1 MLTLSST
8 QSAYEG
14 IIIFGG
20 VNLKSYCKS
29 RFYQFTLGN
38 KKDSKKAQS
47 NVASSNSLRLP
58 ESEAVSVSSRGQKW
72 NPEKNIYSTQF
83 LNNLQKSLGKRYA
96 ILHDNVRE
104 RIDMLKDIC
113 SSPRKKFE

>member
-38 KKDSKKAQS
+38 KKDSKKAQN

-58 ESEAVSVSSRGQKW
+58 ESEAASASSRGQKR
-72 NPEKNIYSTQF
+72 NPEKNIYST
-83 LNNLQKSLGKRYA
+83 
-96 ILHDNVRE
+96 
-104 RIDMLKDIC
+104 
-113 SSPRKKFE
+113 